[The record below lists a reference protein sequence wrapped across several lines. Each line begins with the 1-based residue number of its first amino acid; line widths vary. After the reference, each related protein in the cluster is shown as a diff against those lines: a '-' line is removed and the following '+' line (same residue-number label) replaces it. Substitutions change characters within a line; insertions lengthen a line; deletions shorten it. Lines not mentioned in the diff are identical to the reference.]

1 MVNRLDGCII
11 EERER
16 NKRLYRD
23 DELVTSFSSIVSVR
37 IQKEEIF
44 IFFVSLKFS
53 KNTRFAFL
61 FFQQMMHSIEVERER
76 VKKKSKYD
84 YPNDSPSL
92 FFVLRLLISFNR
104 EIFEQL
110 PRRLLLNQ
118 QWTFI
123 VSLKKHTEQ
132 CHATNIE
139 RLRRRRI
146 FKIDKI

>member
-1 MVNRLDGCII
+1 M
-11 EERER
+11 
-16 NKRLYRD
+16 
-23 DELVTSFSSIVSVR
+23 
-37 IQKEEIF
+37 
-44 IFFVSLKFS
+44 SLKFS

-76 VKKKSKYD
+76 EKKKSKYD

-146 FKIDKI
+146 FKIDKIWLTKKKSMYWIQSNSTNDWTVHEISIGIKYKPSSPLLII